1 MKTVVLQEPG
11 QLCLVEAEPPR
22 LAGPGEAL
30 VRVHRVGICGSDL
43 HAFRGRQSFITYP
56 RILGHE
62 LGVEVV
68 ALGPGTGDSGLAVGD
83 RCCVE
88 PYLNCDQCSACR
100 RGKSNCCLNLRVLGV
115 HIDGGM
121 QELLHLPVA
130 RLHRSQALPFDQLAL
145 VETLCI
151 GAHAVRRARLRAEDS
166 VLVIGSGPIGMSVI
180 QFVQAAGARPTVME
194 IVDSRLEFCRR
205 QLGVELCVEGKRDP
219 ERQLRAILSGDL
231 PTVVFDAT
239 GNVDSMTRA
248 FGYVAHGGR
257 LVFVGHVRDDI
268 TFHDPDF
275 HQRELT
281 LLASRNATAEDFAHV
296 LALVEA
302 GKVNLGPW
310 ITHRASPEDIVTELP
325 RWLEPGS
332 GVVKAM
338 LEF

>member
-1 MKTVVLQEPG
+1 MKTIVLQEPG
-11 QLCLVEAEPPR
+11 RLCLAEAASPGPP
-22 LAGPGEAL
+22 GPGEAL

-68 ALGPGTGDSGLAVGD
+68 ALGSGAGEAGLRVGD

-88 PYLNCDQCSACR
+88 PYLDCGRCSACR
-100 RGKSNCCLNLRVLGV
+100 RGKPNCCLNLGVLGIHV
-115 HIDGGM
+115 DGGM
-121 QELLHLPVA
+121 QELLRLPVA
-130 RLHRSQALPFDQLAL
+130 KLHRSSRLSYDELAL

-151 GAHAVRRARLRAEDS
+151 GAHAVGRARLRAEDS

-180 QFVQAAGARPTVME
+180 QFVQAAGIHP
-194 IVDSRLEFCRR
+194 IVVEVLDSRLEFCRR
-205 QLGVELCVEGKRDP
+205 QLGVECLVDGRRDP
-219 ERQLRAILSGDL
+219 EPQIRGHLAGDL
-231 PTVVFDAT
+231 PTAVFDAT
-239 GNVDSMTRA
+239 GNTRSMHQA

-275 HQRELT
+275 HLRELT
-281 LLASRNATAEDFAHV
+281 LLASRNATSEDFARV
-296 LALVEA
+296 LGLVEA

-310 ITHRASPEDIVTELP
+310 ITHRASPEDIVSEFP

-332 GVVKAM
+332 GVVKAV

>member
-11 QLCLVEAEPPR
+11 RLR
-22 LAGPGEAL
+22 LADAQEPGPPGPGEAL
-30 VRVHRVGICGSDL
+30 VRVRRVGICGSDL
-43 HAFRGRQSFITYP
+43 HAFRGRQSFFSYP

-62 LGVEVV
+62 LGVEIV
-68 ALGPGTGDSGLAVGD
+68 ALGPGTQGSGLSAGD

-88 PYLNCDQCSACR
+88 PYLNCGECSACR
-100 RGKSNCCLNLRVLGV
+100 RGKPNCCLNLKVLGV

-121 QELLHLPVA
+121 QELLTVPA
-130 RLHRSQALPFDQLAL
+130 AKLHRSQALPFDQLAL

-151 GAHAVRRARLRAEDS
+151 GAHAVRRAHVRAEDT
-166 VLVIGSGPIGMSVI
+166 VLVIGSGPIGMSAI
-180 QFVQAAGARPTVME
+180 QFVQAARADPIVME
-194 IVDSRLEFCRR
+194 IVDNRLEFCRR
-205 QLGVELCVEGKRDP
+205 QLGVERLVDGRREP
-219 ERQLRAILSGDL
+219 ERQIRAHMRGNL
-231 PTVVFDAT
+231 PSVVLDAT
-239 GNVDSMTRA
+239 GSTRSMTQA

-296 LALVEA
+296 LGLVEA
-302 GKVNLGPW
+302 GKVNLAPW
-310 ITHRASPEDIVTELP
+310 ITHRASPEEIVSELP
-325 RWLEPGS
+325 RWLEPES
-332 GVVKAM
+332 GVIKAM